1 MKEQSEMA
9 ASVTKPAIANGIDVD
24 QLIATIDAI
33 KANPHLARLTF
44 RAGTTWSSNGNSQ
57 VKIERLWGSDVEIS
71 STALGGDGS
80 PSLFAAQV
88 NPHAAE
94 TVLVALSSCLAMEL
108 RCKAALSG
116 IEVEHLEVHLE
127 GEIDLHGFW
136 GLSNRARPGYQ
147 GIRLSYRVTSDA
159 PRRKVEELW
168 EHVQKTSPL
177 LDIIRNPVPVTL
189 EMESEN

>member
-1 MKEQSEMA
+1 MA
-9 ASVTKPAIANGIDVD
+9 ASVTKPAMTNGIFVD

-33 KANPHLARLTF
+33 KTNPHLARLTI
-44 RAGTTWSSNGNSQ
+44 RAGATWSSNGHSQ
-57 VKIERLWGSDVEIS
+57 VKIERLRSSDVEIT
-71 STALGGDGS
+71 STALDGDAFPPCLMTQSS
-80 PSLFAAQV
+80 PR
-88 NPHAAE
+88 AAE
-94 TVLVALSSCLAMEL
+94 SLLIALSSGLAMEL

-136 GLSNRARPGYQ
+136 GLSNRARAGYQ